1 MIEVMRSVEIEKST
15 GIRKANEAFYS
26 ERAIARASAPI
37 TGMWLKLRGRQG
49 VGRLYSP
56 KKKKKNHHFALMGG
70 GWQRDAGSKLTRS
83 GGVLSDWF
91 GECIWLSVVGSEL
104 EAGTK

>member
-37 TGMWLKLRGRQG
+37 TGMWLKLRGRRG

-56 KKKKKNHHFALMGG
+56 KKKKVIL
-70 GWQRDAGSKLTRS
+70 L
-83 GGVLSDWF
+83 
-91 GECIWLSVVGSEL
+91 
-104 EAGTK
+104 

>member
-1 MIEVMRSVEIEKST
+1 
-15 GIRKANEAFYS
+15 
-26 ERAIARASAPI
+26 
-37 TGMWLKLRGRQG
+37 
-49 VGRLYSP
+49 
-56 KKKKKNHHFALMGG
+56 MGG